1 VRIYSACRALRK
13 TVGLSQKAKPQQRS
27 QEMSPDNPLTTAVQP
42 EKRSGLFWL
51 MNDTY
56 EMMRR
61 SIRHITRSLDQVM
74 SLILFPIMFMLLNR
88 YVLGG
93 AINTGDVS
101 YANYLFAGILVQT
114 LAFGANYTT
123 INLAVDM
130 KEGIVDRFKSL
141 PMTSSALVVGHIT
154 ADLVRNI
161 ISAAIIILVGFA
173 VGFRPNANFKEWLL
187 VIGLSLLFT
196 LAISW
201 LSAILGLLVKSLEAA
216 QWIGFVVIFP
226 LTFVSSAFVPTDTMP
241 PALQAFAENQ
251 PLTHVIDA
259 VRALL
264 VGTPM
269 GDSGWLS
276 VIWCIGIIVVS
287 IPITGWLFRRK
298 TVR

>member
-1 VRIYSACRALRK
+1 MDKEL
-13 TVGLSQKAKPQQRS
+13 TLS
-27 QEMSPDNPLTTAVQP
+27 NIQP
-42 EKRSGLFWL
+42 ERRSALYWLFSDTWIMTKRSI
-51 MNDTY
+51 T
-56 EMMRR
+56 
-61 SIRHITRSLDQVM
+61 HIIRSLDQVM

-93 AINTGDVS
+93 AINTGEVS

-141 PMTSSALVVGHIT
+141 PMASSALLVGHII
-154 ADLVRNI
+154 ADLFRNI
-161 ISAAIIILVGFA
+161 ISGLIIILMGFL
-173 VGFRPNANFKEWLL
+173 VGFRPNADFGEWLL
-187 VIGLSLLFT
+187 VFGLAMIFT
-196 LAISW
+196 LAISS

-241 PALQAFAENQ
+241 SALQAFAENQ
-251 PLTHVIDA
+251 PLTHVINA
-259 VRALL
+259 MRSWL

-269 GDSGWLS
+269 GDAGWLAL
-276 VIWCIGIIVVS
+276 IWSIGIIVVCV
-287 IPITGWLFRRK
+287 PIAAHMFRRN
-298 TVR
+298 TTR